1 MVFII
6 CIYFLVIINVH
17 QLTKSY
23 RVSGKFNRK
32 TCQVLYSN
40 PKRKPN
46 LKNVDMYIA
55 MKELQK
61 LKSEGL
67 TYKNAKLNSNVN
79 VSTDGYKKL
88 VGRKGTLD
96 QRLRAVI
103 AYKRS
108 NSMVSSVPGD
118 IIEEEDQELENLME
132 SDEFDFEL
140 EEDDEDAIY
149 EKLITEVIQESKLSE
164 MQKNFEIEQNSR
176 QNDISNSNIE
186 ESNSQRVVNN
196 QSYASPYFNASAYK
210 TNYVYSEIK
219 TYTPTKSGSWGVFE
233 RPADI
238 SRAYGGGRTI
248 SKDEM
253 KKMDEEFERRE
264 MEEVVKKREFLTGA
278 LKIENENERK
288 IKSAINEC
296 RTFMR
301 FGDRSSAVRVMENVR
316 SFLSFQTEL
325 GGEAYLELGMALETV
340 DRSDEA
346 RKIYGQLVT
355 SSNSDKNRRNAL
367 QLLQGL
373 EITMKLRKRG
383 PQTVKPIVDYASL
396 QSMSNILSQGL
407 TNEWNDYKK
416 KDVAVSPWI
425 GLDLSLIHI

>member
-1 MVFII
+1 
-6 CIYFLVIINVH
+6 
-17 QLTKSY
+17 
-23 RVSGKFNRK
+23 
-32 TCQVLYSN
+32 
-40 PKRKPN
+40 
-46 LKNVDMYIA
+46 
-55 MKELQK
+55 
-61 LKSEGL
+61 
-67 TYKNAKLNSNVN
+67 
-79 VSTDGYKKL
+79 
-88 VGRKGTLD
+88 
-96 QRLRAVI
+96 
-103 AYKRS
+103 
-108 NSMVSSVPGD
+108 
-118 IIEEEDQELENLME
+118 ME
-132 SDEFDFEL
+132 SDEDDDISL
-140 EEDDEDAIY
+140 EEDDEEVIY
-149 EKLITEVIQESKLSE
+149 EQLVNEVIQESKLAE

-186 ESNSQRVVNN
+186 EFNSQRVVNN

-264 MEEVVKKREFLTGA
+264 MEEVVKKREFLTGS

-340 DRSDEA
+340 DRSEEA

-425 GLDLSLIHI
+425 GLDDAQKEEDLFKVNALSDAYYIFLRALIPLKFEKIPTGYSHKI